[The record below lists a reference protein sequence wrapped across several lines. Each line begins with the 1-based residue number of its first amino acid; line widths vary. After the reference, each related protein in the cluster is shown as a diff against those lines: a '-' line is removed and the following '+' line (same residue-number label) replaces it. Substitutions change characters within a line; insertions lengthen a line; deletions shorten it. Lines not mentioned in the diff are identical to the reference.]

1 MHRHQGNVVRL
12 GSNEARVMRS
22 SVRADGGVWR
32 ADVLPGAL
40 LYNEV
45 PAVAA
50 GPQAI
55 RGWRSH
61 RKPQVRTNVLSA
73 GS

>member
-1 MHRHQGNVVRL
+1 
-12 GSNEARVMRS
+12 MRS

>member
-1 MHRHQGNVVRL
+1 MIC
-12 GSNEARVMRS
+12 SDI
-22 SVRADGGVWR
+22 RAIGGVWR
-32 ADVLPGAL
+32 ANVLPGAL
-40 LYNEV
+40 LYKEL
-45 PAVAA
+45 PAAAA
-50 GPQAI
+50 GIQAI